1 MRTLVLA
8 AALMT
13 LPMAARAAEPVLSD
27 EFQAICIAN
36 RADLSKALSTARAR
50 GYQPLGGDAPDGVAT
65 MSRMSKTVDGKVWAM
80 VVATGGSPANG
91 GMPAQNFIA
100 CNVTGPVTGPAS
112 AQALRR
118 WVGIAPQTA
127 TEIKSIYYF
136 TETAGG
142 RRSAIDPEDNAGL
155 INAMN
160 ANGFSILQIDIKPAA
175 TAFTLSQST
184 RAQ

>member
-8 AALMT
+8 AAFLT
-13 LPMAARAAEPVLSD
+13 LPVAARAAEPVLFD

-36 RADLSKALSTARAR
+36 RADLSKALATARAR

-65 MSRMSKTVDGKVWAM
+65 MSRMSKTVDGKIWAM

-91 GMPAQNFIA
+91 GMPAQKFIA

-112 AQALRR
+112 TQALGR
-118 WVGIAPQTA
+118 WVGVAPQTSSDLQ
-127 TEIKSIYYF
+127 SIYYF
-136 TETAGG
+136 TEAANG
-142 RRSAIDPEDNAGL
+142 RRSAIDPDDNAGL
-155 INAMN
+155 INALN
-160 ANGFSILQIDIKPAA
+160 AKGFSILQIDIKPAA